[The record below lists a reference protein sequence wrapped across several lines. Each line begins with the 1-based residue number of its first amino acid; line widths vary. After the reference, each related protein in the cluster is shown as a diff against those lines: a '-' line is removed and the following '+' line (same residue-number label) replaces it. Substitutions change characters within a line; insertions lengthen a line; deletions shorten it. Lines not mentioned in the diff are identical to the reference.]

1 MQSIGDILPKKIES
15 PLREGLPSKIYL
27 LAYGEP
33 LTAYEMAKRVYGI
46 KPPEPGARAQIPAT
60 SKVSTWVKKMKGRL
74 ILSENKEG
82 KTFSK
87 VEPLVD
93 EIERT
98 LKENKIELSNLE
110 KHMVHRLLDSKE
122 FRSLVK
128 NMELRLGHYDG
139 PTWISHD
146 IDSAWIIM
154 NILAVSAAMFVIR
167 RKTGI
172 LPFELPK
179 NFEKS
184 VYAKKLQETRE
195 FKELEKIGRFPLEES
210 KFDKRLN
217 ILKRFCE
224 TKEFEEF
231 ARAMTKL
238 LEQMKD
244 TEVYEDR
251 SNQEFLEIFRLTL
264 LLRSIPT
271 STLEK
276 LVNLSFINRLVMMP
290 YSAGLDFFP
299 FSRLEK
305 VLGKEVGR
313 MKTRKEK
320 KLSKVPEW
328 KKRRMR
334 RF

>member
-1 MQSIGDILPKKIES
+1 MPKKIES

-33 LTAYEMAKRVYGI
+33 LTAYEMAKRIYGI

-60 SKVSTWVKKMKGRL
+60 SKVSTWVKKMKERL

-146 IDSAWIIM
+146 IDSAWLIM
-154 NILAVSAAMFVIR
+154 NILATSVAIIGLR
-167 RKTGI
+167 RKIKEIKAEI
-172 LPFELPK
+172 LQPVIPK
-179 NFEKS
+179 EFEKLDF
-184 VYAKKLQETRE
+184 VKRMQETKE
-195 FKELEKIGRFPLEES
+195 YKELAKIERFPQERS
-210 KFDKRLN
+210 KFDKRLD
-217 ILKRFCE
+217 ILKRFWE

-238 LEQMKD
+238 LKQVKD